1 MAGKEILF
9 ISGSIG
15 LGHVLRDLAIAV
27 ELRRQIPGVRI
38 SWLAASPA
46 SDRLEEAGER
56 LLPEA
61 AKLVED
67 SAAAEDAA
75 KNGFRLNLLKYLSS
89 AMPAWKQ
96 NVRAFSQVLGRC
108 GFDLIVADEAYE
120 IAMALRKGQVS
131 TDAHFIMIYDF
142 FGNVSM
148 SSNPLEM
155 CMTYL
160 WNRQWAKVRRDDT
173 GKRFTQLF
181 IGEPEDVPDRRLGF
195 LLPNA
200 REAARQACEFVGYIL
215 PFEPQRYSN
224 PSQVKAELGYGPE
237 PLVICAVGG
246 TAVGGELLELC
257 GRAYGIMKGQTPDL
271 RMLCVCGPRLAGE
284 ALRLPE
290 GLEVRGYVPELY
302 KHLAASDLAI
312 VQAGGTTT
320 LELTALRRPFIYFPL
335 EGHFEQQVHVSGR
348 LERHGAGVRMNFRET
363 TPEGLAK
370 RAASLLGKEV
380 EPSSIPI
387 DGARRA
393 AEIAAS
399 ALPA

>member
-1 MAGKEILF
+1 MAGEKILF

-27 ELRRQIPGVRI
+27 ELRRQIPGVEI

-46 SDRLEEAGER
+46 SDRLEEAEER

-61 AKLVED
+61 ARFVED

-75 KNGFRLNLLKYLSS
+75 KDGFRLNLLKYLSS

-96 NVRAFSQVLGRC
+96 NVRAFSQVLERSE
-108 GFDLIVADEAYE
+108 FDLIVADEAYE

-131 TDAHFIMIYDF
+131 TEAHFVMIYDF

-148 SSNPLEM
+148 SSNPLEKL
-155 CMTYL
+155 MTYL
-160 WNRQWAKVRRDDT
+160 WNRQWAKVRRDET
-173 GKRFTQLF
+173 GKHFTQLF

-200 REAARQACEFVGYIL
+200 RKTARQVCEFVGYIL
-215 PFEPQRYSN
+215 PFDPQQYSN
-224 PSQVKAELGYGPE
+224 PSQVKSELGYGPE

-246 TAVGGELLELC
+246 TSVGGELLELC
-257 GRAYGIMKGQTPDL
+257 GRAYGIMQGRTPDL
-271 RMLCVCGPRLAGE
+271 RMLCICGPRLVSE
-284 ALRLPE
+284 TLRLPE

-302 KHLAASDLAI
+302 KHLAAGDLAI

-348 LERHGAGVRMNFRET
+348 LERHRAGVRMNFRET
-363 TPEGLAK
+363 TPEVLAK
-370 RAASLLGKEV
+370 RAASLLGKAV
-380 EPSSIPI
+380 APSSIEI

-393 AEIAAS
+393 AEIIAS
-399 ALPA
+399 ALAA

>member
-61 AKLVED
+61 ARFVED

-75 KNGFRLNLLKYLSS
+75 KEGFRLNLLKYLSS

-108 GFDLIVADEAYE
+108 EFDLIVADEAYE

-148 SSNPLEM
+148 SSNPVEM
-155 CMTYL
+155 LMTYL
-160 WNRQWAKVRRDDT
+160 WNRQWAKVRRDET
-173 GKRFTQLF
+173 GKQFTQLF

-200 REAARQACEFVGYIL
+200 RETARRACEFVGYVL
-215 PFEPQRYSN
+215 PFQPEQYAD
-224 PSQVKAELGYGPE
+224 PSKAKRELGYGAG

-246 TAVGGELLELC
+246 TSVGGELLELC
-257 GRAYGIMKGQTPDL
+257 GEAQGMMKREIADL
-271 RMLCVCGPRLAGE
+271 HMLCVCGPRLAAE
-284 ALRLPE
+284 ELKLPQ
-290 GLEVRGYVPELY
+290 GIEVRGYVPDLY

-312 VQAGGTTT
+312 VQGGGTTT
-320 LELTALRRPFIYFPL
+320 LELTALGRPFIYFPL
-335 EGHFEQQVHVSGR
+335 ESHFEQQVHVSGR
-348 LERHGAGVRMNFRET
+348 LERHHAGVRMDFRET
-363 TPEGLAK
+363 TPDDLAEK
-370 RAASLLGKEV
+370 AVSLLGKPIA
-380 EPSSIPI
+380 PSSIPV
-387 DGARRA
+387 DGAKKT
-393 AEIAAS
+393 AEIIAS
-399 ALPA
+399 RLA